1 MMAKNVPG
9 STWATANMVQSCSV
23 AGTPAILVHMN
34 DNPAHHD
41 NPTSAL
47 PATIDVR
54 ALSERAARSIRHP
67 LTRTLLTLTFTTGLV
82 DAVSYLGL
90 GHVFTANMTGN
101 IVLLGFGIA
110 GAGGLPVL
118 APLVSLGAFL
128 AGAVAGGVFGSRVA
142 AHQPRNLSGAL
153 MIEASLIGLATL
165 LAAVLN
171 VRASSLSGYAI
182 IALLALAMGVRNATV
197 RRIGVADM
205 TTTVLTMTL
214 TSFASESPVA
224 GGSGAGSTRRVAA
237 VVTMLA
243 GALAGALLLRTSLF
257 LPLLL
262 AGALALVGG
271 LVYVPAIRREASRAE

>member
-1 MMAKNVPG
+1 M
-9 STWATANMVQSCSV
+9 S
-23 AGTPAILVHMN
+23 
-34 DNPAHHD
+34 DNPVPAE
-41 NPTSAL
+41 
-47 PATIDVR
+47 PATIDTRV
-54 ALSERAARSIRHP
+54 LSERAAHSIAHP
-67 LTRTLLTLTFTTGLV
+67 LARTLLALTFTTGLV

-101 IVLLGFGIA
+101 VVLLGFGIA

-128 AGAVAGGVFGSRVA
+128 VGAAAGGVFGSRVA
-142 AHQPRNLSGAL
+142 TRQPGNLRGAL
-153 MIEASLIGLATL
+153 MIEAALIGIAAL
-165 LAAVLN
+165 LAAALD
-171 VRASSLSGYAI
+171 VRTGSLSGYAV

-197 RRIGVADM
+197 RRIGVLDM

-237 VVTMLA
+237 VLTMLA

-257 LPLLL
+257 LPLAL
-262 AGALALVGG
+262 AGVLALLSG
-271 LVYVPAIRREASRAE
+271 LVYAPAIRRESARESASSPR